1 MRLVAFDNVAST
13 FLLVWTGLKANI
25 NKQSRRAEMH
35 GWLLQWLV
43 THGYCRLL
51 VGNVKTDTWPTTQHQ
66 IGSFPIAAGTI
77 ADVY

>member
-1 MRLVAFDNVAST
+1 VRLVAFDNVAST

-51 VGNVKTDTWPTTQHQ
+51 IHGLPLSTK
-66 IGSFPIAAGTI
+66 
-77 ADVY
+77 